1 MKKILWL
8 SPYAPYDRVAHAGG
22 KVHNYYLKQFH
33 KSGLFDI
40 TLLSLCDQS
49 EAPKLDLDAYGIKNR
64 IHVAEKNKAESVWR
78 YFLNGISHVNPFD
91 PYDGVALL
99 YERMRLKKLL
109 QTYIREQKEAQS
121 APDIVILQWTF
132 ALMLLPE
139 VKKAFPGCKTVA
151 VEEDVTFQSYE
162 RIWQAKRDDG
172 EGYKEGQKV
181 DGKKGQKIGQ
191 KEGRKEGQKVGQKE
205 GYKEGQK
212 VGRNEAQK
220 AGCKV
225 RHRVCNRVLT
235 AFWSHRFH
243 SEKKRELSLLQQTDL
258 IVTNNRKDTELLRKN
273 GIEEG
278 HIFSSVPY
286 FDDYSAV
293 ERRPDQQDR
302 TILFYGAM
310 SRAENFESAIWFI
323 EKVMPLL
330 AQEKVRFVVVGANPP
345 ERLLRCRSERVEVTG
360 FVQDVRPYFSTC
372 LCMALPLLRGA
383 GIKIKVLE
391 GLSAGIPVLTN
402 EVGIEG
408 IGAAPGTEYLHCT
421 TPEEYAKIVKDLIY
435 GIIPIGFLE
444 KNAREFMEK
453 NYDAGARVQ
462 AFIKCVN
469 EL

>member
-1 MKKILWL
+1 MKSLKTLKKVLWL
-8 SPYAPYDRVAHAGG
+8 SPYAPYDQVAHAGG

-49 EAPKLDLDAYGIKNR
+49 EAAKLDLDAYGIKNR
-64 IHVAEKNKAESVWR
+64 IHVAEKNQLDHLWR

-99 YERMRLKKLL
+99 YERIQLKRLL
-109 QTYIREQKEAQS
+109 QAYIREQKKAQT

-139 VKKAFPGCKTVA
+139 VKKAFPACRTVA

-162 RIWQAKRDDG
+162 RIWRAKSDNSIL
-172 EGYKEGQKV
+172 E
-181 DGKKGQKIGQ
+181 
-191 KEGRKEGQKVGQKE
+191 
-205 GYKEGQK
+205 
-212 VGRNEAQK
+212 
-220 AGCKV
+220 
-225 RHRVCNRVLT
+225 
-235 AFWSHRFH
+235 AFWRHRFH
-243 SEKKRELSLLQQTDL
+243 REKRRELALLRRTDL
-258 IVTNNRKDTELLRKN
+258 IVTNNQKDTELLQKN
-273 GIEEG
+273 GIEKEKENEVDEVEKENG
-278 HIFSSVPY
+278 KDKRIEKVKIKRREKEIEKIKEIGKIFSAVPY
-286 FDDYSAV
+286 YDDYSTITRCPN
-293 ERRPDQQDR
+293 EQDR

-330 AQEKVRFVVVGANPP
+330 ETEKVRFVIVGANPP
-345 ERLLRCRSERVEVTG
+345 ERLLRLQSERVEVTG
-360 FVQDVRPYFSTC
+360 YVQDVRPYFSAC

-408 IGAAPGTEYLHCT
+408 IGAAPGREYLHCT
-421 TPEEYAKIVKDLIY
+421 TPEEYAEVVKKMSY
-435 GIIPIGFLE
+435 GTINIAFLE
-444 KNAREFMEK
+444 KNARSFMKK
-453 NYDAGARVQ
+453 NYNAEAKVQ
-462 AFIKCVN
+462 EFIACVN
-469 EL
+469 KL